1 MAMPSPV
8 HPTLDSTLFGDPP
21 ARDDRFTVVQ
31 TWAECANFPDDHPE
45 KKLEFLHRQLNEEL
59 NVLENA
65 ATSLARFPDVEWG
78 LRMSL
83 ARQAS
88 DEARHVLVY
97 RRLLERR
104 GVQLG
109 QYPVMNFQYRILERI
124 GTLIGRLAVQN
135 RTFEADGL
143 DAATH
148 GIAEARVQG
157 DTDLV
162 AALDAQSADEVFHIR
177 FANQWIKAQ
186 IRNSPRV
193 ALQVAVAL
201 TQGSRA
207 FQQVFAGGGTN
218 VTKYGVAAGARLE
231 AGFDAGEVAVAT
243 DKAEARR
250 VAILSGGDGA

>member
-1 MAMPSPV
+1 MTAGRSP
-8 HPTLDSTLFGDPP
+8 LDPAHFGDPP
-21 ARDDRFTVVQ
+21 ARDPRFTVVE
-31 TWAECANFPDDHPE
+31 TWAECANFPDGHPE
-45 KKLEFLHRQLNEEL
+45 KKLEFLHRQMNEEL

-97 RRLLERR
+97 KRLLERR
-104 GVQLG
+104 GVPLG
-109 QYPVMNFQYRILERI
+109 KYPVMNFQYRILERI

-148 GIAEARVQG
+148 GIKEARADG
-157 DTDLV
+157 DADLV
-162 AALDAQSADEVFHIR
+162 AAFDAQSADEVFHIR

-186 IRNSPRV
+186 VKATPRV
-193 ALQVAVAL
+193 ALQVAAAL

-207 FQQVFAGGGTN
+207 FQRIFAGGGTN
-218 VTKYGVAAGARLE
+218 VTKYGVAEGARLE
-231 AGFDAGEVAVAT
+231 AGFDAAEVAAAVDMT
-243 DKAEARR
+243 EARR
-250 VAILSGGDGA
+250 AAIRSGAAS

>member
-1 MAMPSPV
+1 MPSPV
-8 HPTLDSTLFGDPP
+8 HPALDAALFGDPP
-21 ARDDRFTVVQ
+21 ARDGRFAVVE
-31 TWAECANFPDDHPE
+31 TWAECANFPDEHPE
-45 KKLEFLHRQLNEEL
+45 KKIEFLHRQLNEEL

-97 RRLLERR
+97 RRLLARR
-104 GVQLG
+104 GVRLG

-148 GIAEARVQG
+148 GVKVARQEG
-157 DTDLV
+157 DADLV

-186 IRNSPRV
+186 IKQSPRV
-193 ALQVAVAL
+193 ALQVAAAL

-207 FQQVFAGGGTN
+207 FQQVFAGGGLN
-218 VTKYGVAAGARLE
+218 VTKYGVAEDARLE
-231 AGFDAGEVAVAT
+231 AGFDAGEVAVAA
-243 DKAEARR
+243 DKSESRR
-250 VAILSGGDGA
+250 AAIRGDGD